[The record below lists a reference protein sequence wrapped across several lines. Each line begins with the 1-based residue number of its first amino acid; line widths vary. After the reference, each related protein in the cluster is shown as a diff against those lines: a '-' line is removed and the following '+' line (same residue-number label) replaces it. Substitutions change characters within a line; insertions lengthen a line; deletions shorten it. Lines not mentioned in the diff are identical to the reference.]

1 MLFKVRPCFDFRI
14 KKNVLKIDYG
24 NSLHG
29 EKFLMAKIVKKTP
42 RFKRQRRLSIE
53 LPGLGK
59 AGALDRRPY
68 PPGQHGNQRRK
79 LSEYALRLEEKQK
92 LIFHYGIREEQ
103 LRRFVRDSKRGHVS
117 DWVDNLIGR
126 LERRLDNV
134 VFRLGFAPSVRAA
147 RQMVRHGH
155 VLVDGKKASIG
166 SMVLEK
172 GQKVT
177 LIDSAFK
184 GTVYLQAKATPRLEL
199 PDFLGK
205 EPQGEN
211 EVGVVRDIPHYF
223 DIPFSFEPGLVAEY
237 YAARKA

>member
-1 MLFKVRPCFDFRI
+1 MSKV
-14 KKNVLKIDYG
+14 
-24 NSLHG
+24 
-29 EKFLMAKIVKKTP
+29 VKKTP

-59 AGALDRRPY
+59 SGALDRRPY

-92 LIFHYGIREEQ
+92 IIFHYGIREEQ
-103 LRRFVRDSKRGHVS
+103 LRRFVRDSKRGEVT

-134 VFRLGFAPSVRAA
+134 LFRLGFAPSIRAA
-147 RQMVRHGH
+147 RQMVLHGH
-155 VLVDGKKASIG
+155 VRVDGKKVTIG
-166 SMVLEK
+166 SVVLKPGAKVALTDK
-172 GQKVT
+172 GYKSVN
-177 LIDSAFK
+177 
-184 GTVYLQAKATPRLEL
+184 YLQAKASPRLEL

-205 EPQGEN
+205 EAAGEN
-211 EVGVVRDIPHYF
+211 ETGLVREIPHAH
-223 DIPFSFEPGLVAEY
+223 DIPFSFEPGLLAEY

>member
-1 MLFKVRPCFDFRI
+1 MSKV
-14 KKNVLKIDYG
+14 V
-24 NSLHG
+24 
-29 EKFLMAKIVKKTP
+29 AKRP
-42 RFKRQRRLSIE
+42 RFKRQRRLGIE

-92 LIFHYGIREEQ
+92 ILNHYGIREAQ
-103 LRRFVRDSKRGHVS
+103 LRRFVRQSKSGQVT
-117 DWVDNLIGR
+117 DWVDKLIGR

-134 VFRLGFAPSVRAA
+134 IFRLGFAPSIRSA
-147 RQMVRHGH
+147 RQLVTHGH
-155 VLVDGKKASIG
+155 VFVNGKKASIG
-166 SMVLEK
+166 SAVLEPGWKIKLSEKAGK
-172 GQKVT
+172 GVT
-177 LIDSAFK
+177 
-184 GTVYLQAKATPRLEL
+184 YLQAKATPRLEL

-205 EPQGEN
+205 ETEGEA
-211 EVGVVRDIPHYF
+211 EVGVIREIPHAH